1 MAVRQAGRF
10 VNACLVVWAI
20 QATAITGC
28 VIPEPI
34 SSLWPSTPAS
44 PTEAAASATWALDVP
59 PATSGFISPADL
71 ITLPASSTAASTGLW
86 ETTGSLSTE
95 DLITLPASS
104 TAAPTGLWETTG
116 SPSSPATSLASAFVT
131 PTMASTPVVLATTSV
146 RSSTISP
153 TATLSPV
160 GHFVEVGENHRERLG
175 EGLFFPAQVD
185 AERGDLIEFRIHG
198 PYELYLSSLSR
209 PCESTLPVLNERAVE
224 NASSVFNFVILDT
237 DPIWFYTSRAEA
249 SESCGNQSVFAV
261 NPGENEATFLT
272 NADLGSGLRHKG

>member
-20 QATAITGC
+20 QATTITGC
-28 VIPEPI
+28 VIPEPV
-34 SSLWPSTPAS
+34 SSLWSSTPAS
-44 PTEAAASATWALDVP
+44 PTEAAASATWAPDVT
-59 PATSGFISPADL
+59 PATSGFISPADPTT
-71 ITLPASSTAASTGLW
+71 IPASTAVPTGLW

-116 SPSSPATSLASAFVT
+116 SPSSPATSLAPAFVT
-131 PTMASTPVVLATTSV
+131 PTMASTPVVLGTTSF

-153 TATLSPV
+153 SATLSPV

-224 NASSVFNFVILDT
+224 NASSVFNFVVLDT
-237 DPIWFYTSRAEA
+237 DPIWFYASRAEA

-272 NADLGSGLRHKG
+272 NADLDSGLRHKG